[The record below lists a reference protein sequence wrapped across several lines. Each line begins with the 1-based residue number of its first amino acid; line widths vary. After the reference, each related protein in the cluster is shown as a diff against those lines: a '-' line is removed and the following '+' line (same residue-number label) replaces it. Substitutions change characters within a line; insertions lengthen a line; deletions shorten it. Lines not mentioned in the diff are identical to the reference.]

1 MGVADNTIVLKPNL
15 NRSTLVKYRFKINGT
30 CGKFAEFT
38 ETNLRRNRASD
49 IIISHAFNR
58 SVKEK

>member
-30 CGKFAEFT
+30 CGKFAELT
-38 ETNLRRNRASD
+38 EANLRR
-49 IIISHAFNR
+49 I
-58 SVKEK
+58 